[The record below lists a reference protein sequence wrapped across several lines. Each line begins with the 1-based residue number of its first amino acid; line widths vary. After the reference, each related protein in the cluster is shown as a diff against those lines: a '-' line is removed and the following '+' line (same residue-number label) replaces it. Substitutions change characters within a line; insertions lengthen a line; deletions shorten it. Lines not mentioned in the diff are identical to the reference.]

1 MSLTTAVQHE
11 NVEADYAQYR
21 TLSLSAIATLVLGIV
36 SLTGLLIPPLLFLPV
51 IGALLGLYS
60 VFTLRRRTEEFTGL
74 GVAQAGLAL
83 CVLIAVVGIG
93 WNIYDLATEVPE
105 GFQRI
110 SFYELQPDPNF
121 PQLPIPPTAME
132 LDGRDIFVKG
142 YVYPDQEFG
151 ETKRFVLIPDLKTCC
166 FGGQP
171 ELTDMIEVELQ
182 DPLRVE
188 YSLKR
193 RKLAGKLKVSPV
205 KKRHAKLDGVYYQ
218 LDASYLK

>member
-121 PQLPIPPTAME
+121 PQLPIPPTVAAKICRSPDPTFFRPKATRPNVTRPGQRGPGPVTCGTTAFAV
-132 LDGRDIFVKG
+132 LPPLPPQR
-142 YVYPDQEFG
+142 YP
-151 ETKRFVLIPDLKTCC
+151 L
-166 FGGQP
+166 
-171 ELTDMIEVELQ
+171 M
-182 DPLRVE
+182 
-188 YSLKR
+188 
-193 RKLAGKLKVSPV
+193 
-205 KKRHAKLDGVYYQ
+205 
-218 LDASYLK
+218 